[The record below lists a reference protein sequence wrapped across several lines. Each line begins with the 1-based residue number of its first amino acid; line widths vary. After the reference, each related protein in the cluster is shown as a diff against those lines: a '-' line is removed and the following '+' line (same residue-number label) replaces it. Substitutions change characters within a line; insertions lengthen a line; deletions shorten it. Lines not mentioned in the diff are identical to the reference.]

1 MAPLLYPQEF
11 DSFLW
16 YQRQTIGGWHALFQ
30 TLQDPHCR
38 VEELNLASNNI
49 TNKVAAELANSL
61 SNNRVLKKLYLSIN
75 LDVTTER

>member
-1 MAPLLYPQEF
+1 M
-11 DSFLW
+11 
-16 YQRQTIGGWHALFQ
+16 TIGGWRALFQ

-49 TNKVAAELANSL
+49 TNEVAAELANSL
-61 SNNRVLKKLYLSIN
+61 SNNRTLKKLYLSNN